1 MYGFECNEWQNHASL
16 FPGEYW
22 RRARTKDLRLGLLK
36 HLLQQLFGQFE
47 TNTGYRANI
56 LLCLQIISFPF
67 NWNKFCTVDIINVI
81 SNMYNMSV
89 LVSLLHGCMWN
100 GKTNLGKTSFYWHL
114 KKWCFYLFILCFLG
128 CRLRIWNWFVAT
140 GIGNPIFFDFFWFLL
155 ENYSRR
161 PAGSPWFWGG
171 KEA

>member
-1 MYGFECNEWQNHASL
+1 MYGFECTEWQNHASL

-67 NWNKFCTVDIINVI
+67 NWNKFFTVDIISVI

-89 LVSLLHGCMWN
+89 LVSLVHGWMWN
-100 GKTNLGKTSFYWHL
+100 GKTNLGITSFYWHL
-114 KKWCFYLFILCFLG
+114 KNGVFICLFY
-128 CRLRIWNWFVAT
+128 V
-140 GIGNPIFFDFFWFLL
+140 
-155 ENYSRR
+155 
-161 PAGSPWFWGG
+161 FWGADYESEIG
-171 KEA
+171 LWRSASEIRFFSFFFLISFRKLQ